1 MKELKEL
8 EHFKRD
14 LLKEAHV
21 LMEFL
26 CEDKDAMK
34 LDECF
39 QIFRDFCLRFN
50 KAVKVIMIHFHFKTK
65 HAPCFLWN
73 EGDSLGNHG
82 SHHMAFIELL

>member
-21 LMEFL
+21 LMDFL

-34 LDECF
+34 LEECF
-39 QIFRDFCLRFN
+39 QIFRDFCLKFN
-50 KAVKVIMIHFHFKTK
+50 KAVKVRMMRSHVKTK
-65 HAPCFLWN
+65 LHSLASFL
-73 EGDSLGNHG
+73 LH
-82 SHHMAFIELL
+82 